1 MTRERLPVDIQDW
14 PALAREL
21 FEERAA
27 IRQFEGG
34 LPQDEA
40 ERLAIR
46 DVRQIWLTLPIPNDS
61 ASRSKLER
69 AR

>member
-1 MTRERLPVDIQDW
+1 MTRERLPIDFQDW

-34 LPQDEA
+34 LSRAEA

-46 DVRQIWLTLPIPNDS
+46 DVRQIWLTLPTEGD
-61 ASRSKLER
+61 RR
-69 AR
+69 